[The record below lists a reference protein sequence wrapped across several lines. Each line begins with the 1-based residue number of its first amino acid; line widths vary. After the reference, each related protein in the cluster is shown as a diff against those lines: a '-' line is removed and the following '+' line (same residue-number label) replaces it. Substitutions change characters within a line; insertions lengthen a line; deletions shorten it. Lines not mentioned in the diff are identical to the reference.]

1 MAVRLR
7 KDGRWTVYYRGSDG
21 RQVEEYFG
29 HGPDGEAKAYQRDTE
44 LGLQK
49 RRPRLDHS
57 GPTFLEL
64 AKEYRDKKDFN
75 DNSRLQLRI
84 RLEANLIPHFG
95 HRPAAHIRPADVDD
109 YVKKRREAGI
119 ADSTICRE
127 LTDLKAILNWATKR
141 DPPLIQ
147 FNPIANFTKPRL
159 RNTVLQP
166 PGIDDT
172 LKIIEHAPPHLKRY
186 IFLSWYLGL
195 RPGAVELLRLRW
207 DAVRWDRRRLLVISA
222 DKGGPEAR
230 EVPIHEEL
238 LPELRAWYKSD
249 KAAGQNFII
258 HFNGRPIK
266 SIRNTWWT
274 TLERAGFRVRGPD
287 GEIDK
292 SLSRRIRPYDLRH
305 SFITQ
310 ALERGAD
317 LKALSEVVGSSPKTL
332 LKFYQHVTS
341 SMHEKTVALV
351 APLKLKKKDP
361 KKPKGSYSPEGDR

>member
-7 KDGRWTVYYRGSDG
+7 KDGRWTLYYSSPEG

-29 HGPDGEAKAYQRDTE
+29 HGPQAEARANQGDPD
-44 LGLQK
+44 LGLQ
-49 RRPRLDHS
+49 RRWPRSDHS
-57 GPTFLEL
+57 DPSFLEL

-75 DNSRLQLRI
+75 ENPRYQLRV

-95 HRPAAHIRPADVDD
+95 HRPAAHIRTADVHD
-109 YVKKRREAGI
+109 YVERRREAGI

-141 DPPLIQ
+141 DPLMIPL
-147 FNPIANFTKPRL
+147 NPIANFTKPRV
-159 RNTVLQP
+159 RNTGIQP

-172 LKIIEHAPPHLKRY
+172 LKIIEHAPTHLKRY

-207 DAVRWDRRRLLVISA
+207 EAVRWDHHRILVIST

-238 LPELRAWYKSD
+238 LPELRAWWKKD
-249 KAAGQNFII
+249 KADGQDFII
-258 HFNGRPIK
+258 HFNSRPIK
-266 SIRNTWWT
+266 SIRKTWWT

-287 GEIDK
+287 SEIDK
-292 SLSRRIRPYDLRH
+292 TLSRRIRPNDLRH
-305 SFITQ
+305 RFITQ
-310 ALERGAD
+310 AIEQGAD
-317 LKALSEVVGSSPKTL
+317 LKALSEVVGSSPKTF

-341 SMHEKTVALV
+341 SVHEKTVALV
-351 APLKLKKKDP
+351 APLKPNQKDRKKHNESPKKD
-361 KKPKGSYSPEGDR
+361 R